1 MKAEI
6 ISIGD
11 EILTGQTIDTNAAW
25 MATELNKLG
34 IEVTG
39 ISAIPDD
46 APRITKLLGNAVKR
60 SGLVLITGGL
70 GPTSDDITKETL
82 CRFFNT
88 RLVRNDEVLAN
99 ISDILGRRGV
109 NLNENNIAQAN
120 VPENCT
126 VLMNRMGTAP
136 GMWFETDNAIV
147 VSMAGVPYE
156 MKYIMNEHVIPILM
170 KRGIAS
176 EIVHRNIMTYG
187 LPEAHLAE
195 RLASFESELPEGIRL
210 AYLPS
215 SGVIKLRLTARS
227 SESHLA
233 EQELGRQIDKL
244 KAAIPDLFY
253 ADYEVS
259 LEEIIGIELKSKGLT
274 ISTAESC
281 TGGNISRMI
290 ISVPGSSSYYKGS
303 IIAYSNEIKVN
314 MLGVN
319 IATLE
324 KHGAVSNECAAEMA
338 EGVRR
343 VTGSSISVATTGIAG
358 PDGGSDIK
366 PVGTVC
372 VAVSTELGSV
382 ARSFVYGTDRL
393 LNIRRFS
400 LAALNMVREQIIRL

>member
-1 MKAEI
+1 M
-6 ISIGD
+6 
-11 EILTGQTIDTNAAW
+11 L
-25 MATELNKLG
+25 
-34 IEVTG
+34 
-39 ISAIPDD
+39 
-46 APRITKLLGNAVKR
+46 
-60 SGLVLITGGL
+60 
-70 GPTSDDITKETL
+70 
-82 CRFFNT
+82 
-88 RLVRNDEVLAN
+88 
-99 ISDILGRRGV
+99 RR
-109 NLNENNIAQAN
+109 
-120 VPENCT
+120 
-126 VLMNRMGTAP
+126 
-136 GMWFETDNAIV
+136 
-147 VSMAGVPYE
+147 
-156 MKYIMNEHVIPILM
+156 
-170 KRGIAS
+170 RGIAS

-358 PDGGSDIK
+358 PDGGSEIK

>member
-1 MKAEI
+1 MFIKIGVITGAGTRTTFQIFINMKAEI

-11 EILTGQTIDTNAAW
+11 ELLTGQTVDTNSVW

-46 APRITKLLGNAVKR
+46 AARITKLLGNAVRR

-88 RLVRNDEVLAN
+88 KLIRNDAVLAN
-99 ISDILGRRGV
+99 ISEILGRRGV
-109 NLNENNIAQAN
+109 GLNENNIAQAN
-120 VPENCT
+120 VPENCI

-136 GMWFETDNAIV
+136 GMWFQSNEAIV

-156 MKYIMNEHVIPILM
+156 MKYIMSEYVLPMLRE
-170 KRGIAS
+170 RGIAS

-195 RLASFESELPEGIRL
+195 RLAPFESQLPDSVRL

-215 SGVIKLRLTARS
+215 MGVIKLRLTARYQDKQT
-227 SESHLA
+227 A
-233 EQELGRQIDKL
+233 DMELERQVGKL
-244 KAAIPDLFY
+244 MTTIPELVY

-259 LEEIIGIELKSKGLT
+259 LEEFVGKELKKRGLT

-290 ISVPGSSSYYKGS
+290 TSVPGCSSYYSGS

-314 MLGVN
+314 LLGVN

-324 KHGAVSNECAAEMA
+324 KFGAVSNECAAEMA

-343 VTGSSISVATTGIAG
+343 LTRCDVSVATTGIAG
-358 PDGGSDIK
+358 PDGG
-366 PVGTVC
+366 
-372 VAVSTELGSV
+372 
-382 ARSFVYGTDRL
+382 TDRK
-393 LNIRRFS
+393 S
-400 LAALNMVREQIIRL
+400 VV

>member
-11 EILTGQTIDTNAAW
+11 ELLTGQTVDTNSAW
-25 MATELNKLG
+25 MAAELNNLG
-34 IEVTG
+34 VEVAG

-46 APRITKLLGNAVKR
+46 AARITRLLGNAVKR

-82 CRFFNT
+82 CRFFST
-88 RLVRNDEVLAN
+88 RLVRDDEVLAN
-99 ISDILGRRGV
+99 ISDLLGRRGV
-109 NLNENNIAQAN
+109 SLNENNIAQAN

-136 GMWFETDNAIV
+136 GMWFETDDAIV

-156 MKYIMNEHVIPILM
+156 MRYIMNEHVIPMLR

-176 EIVHRNIMTYG
+176 EIIHRNIMTYG

-195 RLASFESELPEGIRL
+195 RLATFESELPPDVRL

-215 SGVIKLRLTARS
+215 SGIIKLRLTARNTDINV
-227 SESHLA
+227 A
-233 EQELGRQIDKL
+233 QKELEIQFVKL
-244 KAAIPDLFY
+244 RKEIPDLVY

-259 LEEIIGIELKSKGLT
+259 LEEYIGKELKIKGMS

-290 ISVPGSSSYYKGS
+290 TSVSGSSAYFKGGVV
-303 IIAYSNEIKVN
+303 AYSNAVKVN
-314 MLGVN
+314 LLGVRST
-319 IATLE
+319 TLAGY
-324 KHGAVSNECAAEMA
+324 GAVSQECAAEMA
-338 EGVRR
+338 EGIRR
-343 VTGSSISVATTGIAG
+343 VTGSDISVATTGIAG
-358 PDGGSDIK
+358 PDGGTETK

-372 VAVSTELGSV
+372 LAVSSRLGTV
-382 ARSFVYGTDRL
+382 CRSYIYGNDRL

>member
-25 MATELNKLG
+25 MAAELNKLG

-109 NLNENNIAQAN
+109 NLNENNTAQAN

-156 MKYIMNEHVIPILM
+156 MKYIM
-170 KRGIAS
+170 S
-176 EIVHRNIMTYG
+176 
-187 LPEAHLAE
+187 
-195 RLASFESELPEGIRL
+195 
-210 AYLPS
+210 
-215 SGVIKLRLTARS
+215 
-227 SESHLA
+227 
-233 EQELGRQIDKL
+233 
-244 KAAIPDLFY
+244 
-253 ADYEVS
+253 
-259 LEEIIGIELKSKGLT
+259 
-274 ISTAESC
+274 
-281 TGGNISRMI
+281 
-290 ISVPGSSSYYKGS
+290 
-303 IIAYSNEIKVN
+303 
-314 MLGVN
+314 
-319 IATLE
+319 
-324 KHGAVSNECAAEMA
+324 
-338 EGVRR
+338 
-343 VTGSSISVATTGIAG
+343 
-358 PDGGSDIK
+358 
-366 PVGTVC
+366 
-372 VAVSTELGSV
+372 
-382 ARSFVYGTDRL
+382 
-393 LNIRRFS
+393 
-400 LAALNMVREQIIRL
+400 